1 MFTDWFTLADFQEPI
16 LYELLV
22 DWPCFTAAG
31 LSLLSNWCVDGVTGS
46 LSCWL
51 VLYNVLDLADG
62 LLADQWLV
70 DCCCFTTLF
79 LWFNDHLREKADSS
93 FTNWFAVDSL
103 FNDSLRLSLVYW
115 LVDSVLVDWSC
126 LLTGLLS
133 SLFNQFTHCL
143 FSFSCLLSFFHFS
156 FLMTGIWS
164 CI

>member
-79 LWFNDHLREKADSS
+79 LWFNDHLSEKADSS

-115 LVDSVLVDWSC
+115 FTDWW
-126 LLTGLLS
+126 TLS
-133 SLFNQFTHCL
+133 SLIDLVYWLVCWVHCL
-143 FSFSCLLSFFHFS
+143 TSLLIVCSR
-156 FLMTGIWS
+156 
-164 CI
+164 